1 MNHPIVMYELAKLRI
16 AEDLRAAE
24 HERLIREAG
33 RTRPGRSIDAV
44 PFRERLARLVGS
56 AQPKARG
63 GAAAGA

>member
-16 AEDLRAAE
+16 AEDLRTAE

-33 RTRPGRSIDAV
+33 GGRTGRSIDAA
-44 PFRERLARLVGS
+44 PFRERLARLMGS
-56 AQPKARG
+56 GQPRARG